1 MDCEIVHRV
10 LHGSN
15 ACKQGTLIGLP
26 DGKLSVMWSDNMLHL
41 YQPSETHFPVI
52 MQAKARVFMHRETE
66 VKHNI
71 YFKKRERKHNEKQF

>member
-26 DGKLSVMWSDNMLHL
+26 DGKLSVRSDNMLHL
-41 YQPSETHFPVI
+41 YQPSETHFPVM
-52 MQAKARVFMHRETE
+52 MQGKARA
-66 VKHNI
+66 
-71 YFKKRERKHNEKQF
+71 EKLK

>member
-26 DGKLSVMWSDNMLHL
+26 GGKLSVMSDNMLHI
-41 YQPSETHFPVI
+41 YQPSETRLPVI
-52 MQAKARVFMHRETE
+52 MQGKARVFMLRETE
-66 VKHNI
+66 I
-71 YFKKRERKHNEKQF
+71 ETGKQKNRS

>member
-26 DGKLSVMWSDNMLHL
+26 DGKLSGLTICCIYTNHL
-41 YQPSETHFPVI
+41 KLISQ
-52 MQAKARVFMHRETE
+52 
-66 VKHNI
+66 
-71 YFKKRERKHNEKQF
+71 